1 MRRIFVAL
9 ALCAALPALFSSCGN
24 QPSKSEEPATAATTA
39 DSVTSQWK
47 LGVQFWTFHLFPF
60 TTALEKADS
69 AGIKNIEA
77 YLGQPIG
84 GDSKDTFNL
93 RLSAEGRQKV
103 KALLQSKG
111 ITMVAFGVVSPATET
126 EWKQTFELAR
136 DMGVSY
142 ITAEPKREHWHIA
155 DSLAGA
161 YKIPIA
167 IHDHPNPSPYAHPDS
182 VIAAMKGHP
191 NLYACADL
199 GHWARNGLD
208 VKECLQ
214 KLEGRIIG
222 SHLKDIVTFNDTKA
236 ADTIPG
242 KGVIKFPE
250 VFAEFK
256 RQGFKGMFSIEHE
269 SNWLNNVPD
278 VKEIVTFYNEQVK
291 AVK

>member
-1 MRRIFVAL
+1 MRKLFCSL
-9 ALCAALPALFSSCGN
+9 ALSASMLVLLSNCGD
-24 QPSKSEEPATAATTA
+24 QPSKTTGTMMNST
-39 DSVTSQWK
+39 DSVTAKWK
-47 LGVQFWTFHLFPF
+47 LGVQFWTFHYFPF
-60 TTALEKADS
+60 ITAVEKADS
-69 AGIKNIEA
+69 AGIKYIEA
-77 YLGQPIG
+77 YLGQPVG
-84 GDSKDTFNL
+84 GESKDTFNV
-93 RLSAEGRQKV
+93 RLSAEGRQRI
-103 KALLQSKG
+103 KALLQAKG
-111 ITMVAFGVVSPATET
+111 ITMEAFGVVVPQSED
-126 EWKQTFELAR
+126 EWKQVFELAR
-136 DMGVSY
+136 DMGVKY
-142 ITAEPKREHWHIA
+142 ITAEPKKEHWQLA

-161 YKIPIA
+161 YNIPIA

-208 VKECLQ
+208 VTECLK

-256 RQGFKGMFSIEHE
+256 RQQFNGMFSIEHE
-269 SNWLNNVPD
+269 SNWLNNVGD
-278 VKEIVTFYNEQVK
+278 VKEIVGFYHEQVK
-291 AVK
+291 ALK